1 MSKDV
6 MIVTGAGQI
15 SMAIARRVG
24 FGKKIVLG
32 DKNPKNCETI
42 AKIMTPIYERKFY
55 PCSYGFRPGR
65 SCLGGGTENS
75 RERNERTGRCK
86 EQERE
91 ETQNESRKV
100 ERTNPGREHRGQKGE
115 QPVISRRG
123 GSPCGNQKGFPCR
136 LPRHGSPCR
145 HGRKACTGG
154 LWRPLE
160 RDVLLSDPRLY
171 PLCPLSHSRP
181 ERSSDPGHRGDRALL
196 LPRGGKEGPLDS
208 SPPPCP
214 VLPGR
219 AGSKR
224 SCNHRPCLLSP
235 CPSHQCGTAE
245 DADRRRHPGRT
256 SGPVSRTPP
265 LPLSGREPL
274 PPVRQSAVGERSR
287 AQRDTEGEK
296 RRRRTI
302 EEGA

>member
-1 MSKDV
+1 MESAPLESAPLGSGSSLPSERRKKSPPCLPPGHCLREPPGISHRDLLLRHRACLLHPRQTDPGASRRGSCLFLKLCPFAALFGREKDR
-6 MIVTGAGQI
+6 GWEE
-15 SMAIARRVG
+15 R
-24 FGKKIVLG
+24 
-32 DKNPKNCETI
+32 ET
-42 AKIMTPIYERKFY
+42 
-55 PCSYGFRPGR
+55 RPGR

-160 RDVLLSDPRLY
+160 RAGRQGSSFASRRERRPSRFFSSSLPCSPR
-171 PLCPLSHSRP
+171 
-181 ERSSDPGHRGDRALL
+181 
-196 LPRGGKEGPLDS
+196 
-208 SPPPCP
+208 
-214 VLPGR
+214 VGR
-219 AGSKR
+219 QQAFLQSQT
-224 SCNHRPCLLSP
+224 LSP
-235 CPSHQCGTAE
+235 RSLPFPSM
-245 DADRRRHPGRT
+245 RHR
-256 SGPVSRTPP
+256 
-265 LPLSGREPL
+265 
-274 PPVRQSAVGERSR
+274 
-287 AQRDTEGEK
+287 
-296 RRRRTI
+296 
-302 EEGA
+302 